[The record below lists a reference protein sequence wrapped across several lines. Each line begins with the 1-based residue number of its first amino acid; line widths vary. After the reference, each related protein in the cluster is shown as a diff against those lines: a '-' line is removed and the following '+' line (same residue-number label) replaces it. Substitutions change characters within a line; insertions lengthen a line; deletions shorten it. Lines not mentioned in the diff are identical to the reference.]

1 MQGREARG
9 TLPGDDRPLEDIC
22 DAAMNDVAP
31 SRLGRVTGRGAT
43 DACQIRW
50 LVGDLTGVILS
61 IN

>member
-31 SRLGRVTGRGAT
+31 SRLGRVTGRGRGTPVKSDDWSA
-43 DACQIRW
+43 ISR
-50 LVGDLTGVILS
+50 V
-61 IN
+61 